1 MPKMKTNRS
10 AAKRFKETATGKYR
24 RFRAGKSHIL
34 TKKDRKR
41 KRRLRHPTLVSRSDH
56 HRVRRM
62 LGGGRAMKKET
73 RLKERQGDPPSQSS
87 TVNNEQHERIMDLL
101 KGQG

>member
-10 AAKRFKETATGKYR
+10 AAKRFKKTATGKYR
-24 RFRAGKSHIL
+24 RFRAGKTHIL
-34 TKKDRKR
+34 TKKYRKR

-56 HRVRRM
+56 QRVRRM
-62 LGGGRAMKKET
+62 LGGGRAMKRE
-73 RLKERQGDPPSQSS
+73 RKEREGRPPSATS
-87 TVNNEQHERIMDLL
+87 TVSNDQHEKIMELL

>member
-10 AAKRFKETATGKYR
+10 AAKRFKKTARGEYK

-41 KRRLRHPTLVSRSDH
+41 KRRLRQPTTVSRSDH

-62 LGGGRAMKKET
+62 LGGCRALKKPT
-73 RLKERQGDPPSQSS
+73 KAKERQGDPPSQSS
-87 TVNNEQHERIMDLL
+87 TVSNEKHEQIMQLL

>member
-10 AAKRFKETATGKYR
+10 AAKRFKKTATGKYR

-34 TKKDRKR
+34 TKKDPKR

-56 HRVRRM
+56 QRVRRL
-62 LGGGRAMKKET
+62 LGGGRAMKQRTE
-73 RLKERQGDPPSQSS
+73 RKERQGDPPSQSS
-87 TVNNEQHERIMDLL
+87 TVNNDRHERIMDLL

>member
-1 MPKMKTNRS
+1 MPKMKSNRG
-10 AAKRFKETATGKYR
+10 AAKRFRATGSGRIKR
-24 RFRAGKSHIL
+24 KHAFHSHIL

-41 KRRLRHPTLVSRSDH
+41 KRRLRSPTLVSRSDH

-62 LGGGRAMKKET
+62 LGGGRPMKQET
-73 RLKERQGDPPSQSS
+73 RAKEREGDPPSQSS
-87 TVNNEQHERIMDLL
+87 TVNNDQHERIMDLL